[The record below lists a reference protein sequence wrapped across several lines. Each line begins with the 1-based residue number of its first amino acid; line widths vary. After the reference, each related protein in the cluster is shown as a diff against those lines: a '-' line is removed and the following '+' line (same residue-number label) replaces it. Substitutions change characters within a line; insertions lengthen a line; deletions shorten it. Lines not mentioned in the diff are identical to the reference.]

1 MIVSYAVRVNG
12 LTGIALTKLDV
23 LDTLSEIKIATAYRI
38 DGETPVP
45 FPASTWEMG
54 RAEPVYETRPPRP
67 GRGRQSDLPENTR
80 VNLERIEQLVGV
92 PIALVSVG
100 SRRSQIIRCW

>member
-1 MIVSYAVRVNG
+1 MCCMTVTGLLCRVTSMI
-12 LTGIALTKLDV
+12 
-23 LDTLSEIKIATAYRI
+23 LSEH
-38 DGETPVP
+38 GETPVP
-45 FPASTWEMG
+45 FPASTWEMD
-54 RAEPVYETRPPRP
+54 RAEPAYETLPRWQAP
-67 GRGRQSDLPENTR
+67 ATGARSLSDLPENTR